1 MLKNEEFCTKT
12 DEFCRPRLL
21 GVLIPRQ
28 SGAILMAYL
37 PCLHGGQ
44 AIAETLPGLNHP
56 SGRLPFTYPRFSG
69 PSGRL
74 PFTYPRFSG
83 DLTAYYHKP
92 WNFSF
97 DGGGNGGPG

>member
-69 PSGRL
+69 
-74 PFTYPRFSG
+74 